1 MEPRQTQPA
10 ARQTRTLQ
18 TTLPPAPSLRRPPH
32 RPLGNHWIPCPHC
45 PGCLQIPEPPGWATA
60 RRSGTGGRRTWTSST
75 PSCWTTRRNTRT
87 MTRSEDHMLT
97 LKYDEDLW
105 LLPQPY
111 QQHCTTITTTT
122 TTKHHHHHPQVRSRA
137 EEEMKARDRREG
149 RDKV

>member
-1 MEPRQTQPA
+1 
-10 ARQTRTLQ
+10 
-18 TTLPPAPSLRRPPH
+18 
-32 RPLGNHWIPCPHC
+32 
-45 PGCLQIPEPPGWATA
+45 
-60 RRSGTGGRRTWTSST
+60 
-75 PSCWTTRRNTRT
+75 

-122 TTKHHHHHPQVRSRA
+122 TTKHHHHHLQVRSRA

-149 RDKV
+149 KDKVTVNLLGICMLSGLKWV